1 MPTISPSSR
10 FSAAAG
16 AAYGLLFGYAGAT
29 FASVQYSIFPLLWV
43 LLGGAGTVLG
53 PFIGTLFM
61 FYLIDL
67 SSELTTAYM
76 LIAGLVLVALT
87 LFAPQG
93 LVGEL
98 RRRTVR
104 WLP

>member
-1 MPTISPSSR
+1 
-10 FSAAAG
+10 
-16 AAYGLLFGYAGAT
+16 
-29 FASVQYSIFPLLWV
+29 
-43 LLGGAGTVLG
+43 
-53 PFIGTLFM
+53 M

-76 LIAGLVLVALT
+76 LIAGFTLVLLT

-98 RRRTVR
+98 RRRGLR